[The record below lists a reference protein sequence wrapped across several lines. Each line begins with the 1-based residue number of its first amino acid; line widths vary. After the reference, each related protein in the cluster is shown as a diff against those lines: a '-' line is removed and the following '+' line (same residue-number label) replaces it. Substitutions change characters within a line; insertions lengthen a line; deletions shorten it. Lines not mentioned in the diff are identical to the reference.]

1 MRYRRGG
8 DEMKT
13 DSLYLPGYP
22 EASQDATAVIPG
34 KGMATRVFKAL
45 GEEKEK

>member
-1 MRYRRGG
+1 
-8 DEMKT
+8 MKT

-45 GEEKEK
+45 GEEEENQ